1 MSNNYYSR
9 VIIKNRN
16 FKIQKGALIFN
27 MDEQGKIVCTCDI
40 DANLA
45 LQMWTRGKTPRL
57 SIFNKVKNSR
67 KLIHIAWVEKR
78 DRTLSINGKK
88 PGESFNYVVG
98 DFEPAVQKIL
108 TEFATKTNFKVKYF
122 KVVIDLEKALAR
134 AEPATSKS
142 DLAMLTEEKRGSLW
156 IADCS
161 QDKNSGEF
169 KPFFPLS
176 DDEKKLFTEGRLNIT
191 SVAERGSENLIK
203 TGITA
208 DLKQLNPERWH
219 NPVRVTAAAML
230 LGFTYCGND
239 GTKMADTLWV
249 AGEKQKNINPNAV
262 AMKIPEKRLTL
273 NDPALVRLGFKM
285 TSFMRHFYILD
296 KVKIDYVDDSSK
308 FLQEAGYERQRRIDF
323 NTGTLG
329 DVPYR
334 TTFFD
339 NPDEG
344 MTAFGCNPRMQTARH
359 RGDML
364 ITIPTEIYKEALKY
378 NTMSDNEDDFFTITR
393 LVWAKQFAA
402 WYENLKPYVN
412 GFAGLK

>member
-1 MSNNYYSR
+1 
-9 VIIKNRN
+9 
-16 FKIQKGALIFN
+16 
-27 MDEQGKIVCTCDI
+27 
-40 DANLA
+40 
-45 LQMWTRGKTPRL
+45 
-57 SIFNKVKNSR
+57 
-67 KLIHIAWVEKR
+67 
-78 DRTLSINGKK
+78 
-88 PGESFNYVVG
+88 
-98 DFEPAVQKIL
+98 
-108 TEFATKTNFKVKYF
+108 
-122 KVVIDLEKALAR
+122 
-134 AEPATSKS
+134 
-142 DLAMLTEEKRGSLW
+142 
-156 IADCS
+156 
-161 QDKNSGEF
+161 
-169 KPFFPLS
+169 
-176 DDEKKLFTEGRLNIT
+176 
-191 SVAERGSENLIK
+191 
-203 TGITA
+203 
-208 DLKQLNPERWH
+208 
-219 NPVRVTAAAML
+219 ML
-230 LGFTYCGND
+230 LGFSYCGND

-285 TSFMRHFYILD
+285 TAFMRHFYILD

-402 WYENLKPYVN
+402 WYENLKPYVS

>member
-1 MSNNYYSR
+1 
-9 VIIKNRN
+9 
-16 FKIQKGALIFN
+16 
-27 MDEQGKIVCTCDI
+27 MDEEGKIVASCDV

-57 SIFNKVKNSR
+57 SLFNKAKNSR

-88 PGESFNYVVG
+88 AGETFNYVVS
-98 DFEPAVQKIL
+98 DFEGAVQKIL
-108 TEFATKTNFKVKYF
+108 TDFAAKTNFKPKYF
-122 KVVIDLEKALAR
+122 KVVLDLEKALAR

-142 DLAMLTEEKRGSLW
+142 DLAMLTEEKRSSLW
-156 IADCS
+156 IADCT

-169 KPFFPLS
+169 RPFFPLN
-176 DDEKKLFTEGRLNIT
+176 DEEAKLFTPGRLKIA

-203 TGITA
+203 TGITT
-208 DLKQLNPERWH
+208 DLKTVNPERWH
-219 NPVRVTAAAML
+219 NPVRVVAAAML

-239 GTKMADTLWV
+239 GTQMADALWV

-262 AMKIPEKRLTL
+262 AMKTPEKRLTL
-273 NDPALVRLGFKM
+273 NDPGLVRLGFKM
-285 TSFMRHFYILD
+285 TAFMRHFYILD
-296 KVKIDYVDDSSK
+296 QIKIDYVDDSSK

-334 TTFFD
+334 TTFFE
-339 NPDEG
+339 NPETG
-344 MTAFGCNPRMQTARH
+344 MTAFGCNPRMQTAKH

-364 ITIPTEIYKEALKY
+364 ISLPTEVYKQALKM

-393 LVWAKQFAA
+393 LLWARQFQG
-402 WYENLKPYVN
+402 WYENLKTYVK